1 MLFAKAEQALNFQII
16 KGNFYLLVKF
26 ALYLVC
32 VYWST
37 QAFIKYQSE
46 PAITTIKYEF
56 DKNQQGHLFPLM
68 TFCKSSPDYPSVFGT
83 ECGWIQYNWTCP
95 FPQEFQ
101 DTYVGNGNCDYT
113 IVALGPLCAYDGGD
127 CGCDGSISQPNIC
140 NQWNEP
146 FQQIETNETFRW
158 KFVYSFEFLNYYI
171 HPFLP
176 LTYSKS

>member
-1 MLFAKAEQALNFQII
+1 MCCFSEHRLLLKMVNSVLLNQGIELLLILKMNLFMDGPLDSIHKYSHNVLVYTMLFAKAEQAFNFQII

-83 ECGWIQYNWTCP
+83 ECGWIQSDWTCP

-101 DTYVGNGNCDYT
+101 DTYVGNGNCDSD
-113 IVALGPLCAYDGGD
+113 LGGLH
-127 CGCDGSISQPNIC
+127 
-140 NQWNEP
+140 
-146 FQQIETNETFRW
+146 
-158 KFVYSFEFLNYYI
+158 VL
-171 HPFLP
+171 
-176 LTYSKS
+176 

>member
-1 MLFAKAEQALNFQII
+1 MLFAKAEHAFNIFQII
-16 KGNFYLLVKF
+16 KGNFYFLVKF

-56 DKNQQGHLFPLM
+56 DENQQGHLFPLM

-95 FPQEFQ
+95 FSKEFQ
-101 DTYVGNGNCDYT
+101 DTYVGNGNCDSD
-113 IVALGPLCAYDGGD
+113 LGGLH
-127 CGCDGSISQPNIC
+127 
-140 NQWNEP
+140 
-146 FQQIETNETFRW
+146 
-158 KFVYSFEFLNYYI
+158 VL
-171 HPFLP
+171 
-176 LTYSKS
+176 

>member
-1 MLFAKAEQALNFQII
+1 MLFAKAEQAFNFQII

-56 DKNQQGHLFPLM
+56 DENQQGHLFPLM

-95 FPQEFQ
+95 FSKEFQ
-101 DTYVGNGNCDYT
+101 DTYVGNGNCDSH
-113 IVALGPLCAYDGGD
+113 LGGLH
-127 CGCDGSISQPNIC
+127 
-140 NQWNEP
+140 
-146 FQQIETNETFRW
+146 
-158 KFVYSFEFLNYYI
+158 VL
-171 HPFLP
+171 
-176 LTYSKS
+176 

>member
-1 MLFAKAEQALNFQII
+1 MLFAKAEQAFNFQII

-37 QAFIKYQSE
+37 QALIKYQSE

-83 ECGWIQYNWTCP
+83 ECGWIQCNWTCP
-95 FPQEFQ
+95 
-101 DTYVGNGNCDYT
+101 
-113 IVALGPLCAYDGGD
+113 L
-127 CGCDGSISQPNIC
+127 PNIC

-158 KFVYSFEFLNYYI
+158 KFVYSFEFLNY
-171 HPFLP
+171 
-176 LTYSKS
+176 